1 MFKVNDQKKKACK
14 HYFSKKTELAILLS
28 DNEDF
33 RAKKITKDENQHY
46 IVVKGSVYQD
56 DITVLN
62 VNALNNKVSKYMK
75 QKLIEMIGE
84 IEKSTIIAEDF
95 NSPLSA
101 NDRTAGQKIIHD
113 IENPNKDLVGI
124 YSAFYQTGVG

>member
-1 MFKVNDQKKKACK
+1 MQTLF
-14 HYFSKKTELAILLS
+14 FKKTELAILLS
-28 DNEDF
+28 DNVDF

-84 IEKSTIIAEDF
+84 LEKSTIIAEDF
-95 NSPLSA
+95 NSPYQQMIELLDRRLSM
-101 NDRTAGQKIIHD
+101 I
-113 IENPNKDLVGI
+113 
-124 YSAFYQTGVG
+124 